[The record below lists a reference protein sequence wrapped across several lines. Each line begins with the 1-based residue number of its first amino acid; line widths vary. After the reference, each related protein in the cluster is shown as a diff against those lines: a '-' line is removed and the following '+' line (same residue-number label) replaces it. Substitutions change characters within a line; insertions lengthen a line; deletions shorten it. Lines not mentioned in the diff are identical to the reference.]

1 MKPYRTYL
9 ILFFVMIAWGL
20 NVTATKILVTNFMPV
35 TITGIRVL
43 TAGLTV
49 FMILFL
55 MKKVRKLTK
64 KEFWYV
70 FIASLFNVVLHHYYL
85 SIGLTGTTATNGGL
99 IMGMSPLLT
108 TILAILFIG
117 TPLTLLRAAGLLLG
131 FTGVAFIV
139 LEGSDV
145 SGISFG
151 DAYILL
157 SVLTQA
163 VSFILIKKVAH
174 TLEPRLMT
182 GYMMVI
188 GSLFL
193 IVIGLIEEPAGFAGV
208 VSNSTVPL
216 WLIYFGS
223 ACIATAMGHM
233 LYNEAIGKIGASEA
247 SIFINLNP
255 FFALVGA
262 FLFLDEKILFQHILG
277 FLFIITGVLL
287 GSGAVEEIRARRVR
301 RKERYGIS
309 K

>member
-1 MKPYRTYL
+1 MKPYRTYV

-20 NVTATKILVTNFMPV
+20 NVTATKILVTNFLPI

-49 FMILFL
+49 FLLLFL
-55 MKKVRKLTK
+55 IKKVRWLTR
-64 KEFWYV
+64 KEFRYV
-70 FIASLFNVVLHHYYL
+70 FIASLFNVVAHHYYL

-117 TPLTLLRAAGLLLG
+117 TPLTWLRTVGLFLG
-131 FTGVAFIV
+131 FTGVTFIV

-145 SGISFG
+145 AGISFG

-157 SVLTQA
+157 SVITQA
-163 VSFILIKKVAH
+163 VSFILIKRVAH
-174 TLEPRLMT
+174 TLDPRLMT

-193 IVIGLIEEPAGFAGV
+193 IVIGLIEEPTGFSGV
-208 VSNSTVPL
+208 LSNSTISL
-216 WLIYFGS
+216 WLIFFAS
-223 ACIATAMGHM
+223 ACMATAVGHM
-233 LYNEAIGKIGASEA
+233 LYNEAMGKIGASEA

-262 FLFLDEKILFQHILG
+262 SLFLNEKILFQHVLG
-277 FLFIITGVLL
+277 FFLIITGVLL
-287 GSGAVEEIRARRVR
+287 GSGAIDEMRN
-301 RKERYGIS
+301 RKLRKKEAA
-309 K
+309 

>member
-9 ILFFVMIAWGL
+9 ILFFVMVVWGL
-20 NVTATKILVTNFMPV
+20 NVTATKILVTHFMPV

-49 FMILFL
+49 FLLLSLI
-55 MKKVRKLTK
+55 KKVRILTK

-70 FIASLFNVVLHHYYL
+70 FLASIFNVVAHHYFL

-108 TILAILFIG
+108 TILAISFLG
-117 TPLTLLRAAGLLLG
+117 TPLTLLKTVGLLLG
-131 FTGVAFIV
+131 FSGVAFIV
-139 LEGSDV
+139 LEGSQV
-145 SGISFG
+145 AGISFG
-151 DAYILL
+151 DGYILL

-163 VSFILIKKVAH
+163 VSFILIKRVAH
-174 TLEPRLMT
+174 TLDPRLMT

-193 IVIGLIEEPAGFAGV
+193 IVIGLFEEPEGFAGV
-208 VSNSTVPL
+208 IENSTVSL
-216 WLIYFGS
+216 WLIYFAS
-223 ACIATAMGHM
+223 ACIATAVGHM

-262 FLFLDEKILFQHILG
+262 YLFLGEQILFQHILG
-277 FLFIITGVLL
+277 FLLIITGVLL
-287 GSGAVEEIRARRVR
+287 GSGAVEEIRNRRL
-301 RKERYGIS
+301 RK
-309 K
+309 KDAA

>member
-1 MKPYRTYL
+1 MKTYKTYM

-20 NVTATKILVTNFMPV
+20 NVAATKILVSNFQPV

-49 FMILFL
+49 FLLLFL
-55 MKKVRKLTK
+55 IKKVRWLTK

-70 FIASLFNVVLHHYYL
+70 FVASLFNVVAHHYYL
-85 SIGLTGTTATNGGL
+85 SIGLTGTTATNAGL
-99 IMGMSPLLT
+99 ITGTSPLLT

-117 TPLTLLRAAGLLLG
+117 APLTILRAIGLLIG
-131 FTGVAFIV
+131 FTGVSFIV
-139 LEGSDV
+139 LEGGEV
-145 SGISFG
+145 TGVSFG
-151 DAYILL
+151 DAYVLL

-163 VSFILIKKVAH
+163 ISFILIKRVAH
-174 TLEPRLMT
+174 TLDPRLMT

-193 IVIGLIEEPAGFAGV
+193 IVIGLFQEPNGFAGV
-208 VSNSTVPL
+208 VENSTVSL
-216 WLIYFGS
+216 WLIYFAS
-223 ACIATAMGHM
+223 ACIATAVGHM

-255 FFALVGA
+255 FFALVGG
-262 FLFLDEKILFQHILG
+262 FLFLNEQIGFQHILG

-287 GSGAVEEIRARRVR
+287 GSGAVEEIRARRLR
-301 RKERYGIS
+301 RKDAA
-309 K
+309 

>member
-1 MKPYRTYL
+1 MKPYRTHL

-20 NVTATKILVTNFMPV
+20 NVTATKILVTNFLPV

-49 FMILFL
+49 FLLLFL
-55 MKKVRKLTK
+55 IKKVRWLTK

-70 FIASLFNVVLHHYYL
+70 FVASIFNVVAHHYYL

-117 TPLTLLRAAGLLLG
+117 TPLTPLRGIGLLLG

-139 LEGSDV
+139 LEGSEV
-145 SGISFG
+145 TGISFG

-163 VSFILIKKVAH
+163 VSFILIKRVAH
-174 TLEPRLMT
+174 TLDPRLMT

-193 IVIGLIEEPAGFAGV
+193 IVIGLFEEPEGFAGV
-208 VSNSTVPL
+208 AANSTVSL
-216 WLIYFGS
+216 WLIYFAS
-223 ACIATAMGHM
+223 ACIATAVGHM
-233 LYNEAIGKIGASEA
+233 FYNEAIGKIGASEA

-262 FLFLDEKILFQHILG
+262 SLFLNEKIGFQHILG
-277 FLFIITGVLL
+277 FLLIISGVLL
-287 GSGAVEEIRARRVR
+287 GSGAVEEIRARRIR
-301 RKERYGIS
+301 RKEQYGIS

>member
-1 MKPYRTYL
+1 MKPYRTYI
-9 ILFFVMIAWGL
+9 ILFSVMVVWGL

-49 FMILFL
+49 FLLLSLI
-55 MKKVRKLTK
+55 KKVRMLTK

-70 FIASLFNVVLHHYYL
+70 FLASIFNVVAHHYFL
-85 SIGLTGTTATNGGL
+85 SIGLTETTATNGGL

-108 TILAILFIG
+108 TILAISFLG
-117 TPLTLLRAAGLLLG
+117 TPLTLLKTIGLLLG
-131 FTGVAFIV
+131 FSGVAFIV
-139 LEGSDV
+139 LEGSQV
-145 SGISFG
+145 TGISFG
-151 DAYILL
+151 DGYILL

-163 VSFILIKKVAH
+163 VSFILIKRVAH
-174 TLEPRLMT
+174 TLDPRLMT

-193 IVIGLIEEPAGFAGV
+193 IVIGLIEEPQGFAGV
-208 VSNSTVPL
+208 FENSTVSL
-216 WLIYFGS
+216 WLIYFAS

-262 FLFLDEKILFQHILG
+262 VLFLNEKILFQHILG
-277 FLFIITGVLL
+277 FFLIITGVLL
-287 GSGAVEEIRARRVR
+287 GSGAVEEIRNRRL
-301 RKERYGIS
+301 RK
-309 K
+309 KDAA

>member
-9 ILFFVMIAWGL
+9 ILFFVMVVWGL

-49 FMILFL
+49 FLLLSLI
-55 MKKVRKLTK
+55 KKVRILTK

-70 FIASLFNVVLHHYYL
+70 FLASIFNVVAHHYFL

-108 TILAILFIG
+108 TILAISFLG
-117 TPLTLLRAAGLLLG
+117 TPLTLLKTVGLLLG
-131 FTGVAFIV
+131 FSGVAFIV
-139 LEGSDV
+139 LEGSQV
-145 SGISFG
+145 AGISFG
-151 DAYILL
+151 DGYILL

-163 VSFILIKKVAH
+163 VSFILIKRVAH
-174 TLEPRLMT
+174 TLDPRLMT

-193 IVIGLIEEPAGFAGV
+193 IVIGLFEEPEGFAGV
-208 VSNSTVPL
+208 IENSTVSL
-216 WLIYFGS
+216 WLIYFAS
-223 ACIATAMGHM
+223 ACIATAVGHM

-262 FLFLDEKILFQHILG
+262 NLFLDEQILFQHILG
-277 FLFIITGVLL
+277 FLLIITGVLL
-287 GSGAVEEIRARRVR
+287 GSGAVEEIRNRRL
-301 RKERYGIS
+301 RK
-309 K
+309 KDAA

>member
-1 MKPYRTYL
+1 MKAYRTYV
-9 ILFFVMIAWGL
+9 ILFLVMVVWGL

-49 FMILFL
+49 FLLLFTI
-55 MKKVRKLTK
+55 KKVRWLTK

-70 FIASLFNVVLHHYYL
+70 FLASIFNVVAHHYFL
-85 SIGLTGTTATNGGL
+85 SIGLTETTATNGGL

-108 TILAILFIG
+108 TILAISFLG
-117 TPLTLLRAAGLLLG
+117 TPLTLLKSIGLLLG
-131 FTGVAFIV
+131 FSGVAFIV
-139 LEGSDV
+139 LEGNSQV
-145 SGISFG
+145 AGISFG
-151 DAYILL
+151 DGYILL

-163 VSFILIKKVAH
+163 VSFILIKRVAH
-174 TLEPRLMT
+174 TLDPRLMT

-193 IVIGLIEEPAGFAGV
+193 IVIGLIEEPQGFAGV
-208 VSNSTVPL
+208 VENSTVSL
-216 WLIYFGS
+216 WLIYFAS
-223 ACIATAMGHM
+223 ACIATAVGHM

-262 FLFLDEKILFQHILG
+262 YLFLGEQILFQHIFG
-277 FLFIITGVLL
+277 FLLIITGVLL
-287 GSGAVEEIRARRVR
+287 GSGAVEEIRN
-301 RKERYGIS
+301 RKLR
-309 K
+309 KKHAA

>member
-1 MKPYRTYL
+1 MKPYRTYF
-9 ILFFVMIAWGL
+9 ILFFVMVVWGL
-20 NVTATKILVTNFMPV
+20 NVTATKILVTHFMPV

-49 FMILFL
+49 FLLLSLI
-55 MKKVRKLTK
+55 KKVRKLTR

-70 FIASLFNVVLHHYYL
+70 FLASIFNVVAHHYFL

-108 TILAILFIG
+108 TILAISFLG
-117 TPLTLLRAAGLLLG
+117 TPLTLLKAVGLLLG
-131 FTGVAFIV
+131 FSGVAFIV
-139 LEGSDV
+139 LEGSQV
-145 SGISFG
+145 AGISFG
-151 DAYILL
+151 DGYILL

-163 VSFILIKKVAH
+163 VSFILIKRVAH
-174 TLEPRLMT
+174 TLDPRLMT

-193 IVIGLIEEPAGFAGV
+193 IVIGLFEEPEGFAGV
-208 VSNSTVPL
+208 IENSTVSL
-216 WLIYFGS
+216 WLIYFAS
-223 ACIATAMGHM
+223 ACIATAVGHM

-262 FLFLDEKILFQHILG
+262 YLFLGEQILFQHILG
-277 FLFIITGVLL
+277 FLLIITGVLL
-287 GSGAVEEIRARRVR
+287 GSGAVEEIRNRRL
-301 RKERYGIS
+301 RK
-309 K
+309 KDAA

>member
-1 MKPYRTYL
+1 MKPYRTYI
-9 ILFFVMIAWGL
+9 ILFSVMVVWGL

-49 FMILFL
+49 FLLLALI
-55 MKKVRKLTK
+55 KKVRTLTK

-70 FIASLFNVVLHHYYL
+70 FLASIFNVLAHHYFL
-85 SIGLTGTTATNGGL
+85 SIGLTETTATNGGL

-108 TILAILFIG
+108 TILAISFLG
-117 TPLTLLRAAGLLLG
+117 TPLTLLKTVGLLLG
-131 FTGVAFIV
+131 FSGVAFIV
-139 LEGSDV
+139 LEGSQV
-145 SGISFG
+145 TGISFG
-151 DAYILL
+151 DGYILL

-163 VSFILIKKVAH
+163 VSFILIKRVAH
-174 TLEPRLMT
+174 TLDPRLMT

-193 IVIGLIEEPAGFAGV
+193 IVIGLIEEPQGFAGV
-208 VSNSTVPL
+208 IENSTVSL
-216 WLIYFGS
+216 WLIYFAS

-262 FLFLDEKILFQHILG
+262 VLFLDEKILFQHILG
-277 FLFIITGVLL
+277 FFLIITGVLL
-287 GSGAVEEIRARRVR
+287 GSGAVEEIRNRRL
-301 RKERYGIS
+301 RK
-309 K
+309 KNAA

>member
-20 NVTATKILVTNFMPV
+20 NVTATKILVTNFLPV

-49 FMILFL
+49 FLLLFFI
-55 MKKVRKLTK
+55 KKVRWLTK

-70 FIASLFNVVLHHYYL
+70 FVASIFNVVAHHYYL

-117 TPLTLLRAAGLLLG
+117 APLTLLRAVGLLLG

-139 LEGSDV
+139 LEGSEV
-145 SGISFG
+145 TGISFG

-163 VSFILIKKVAH
+163 VSFILIKRVAH
-174 TLEPRLMT
+174 TLDPRLMT

-193 IVIGLIEEPAGFAGV
+193 IVIGLFEEPEGFVGV
-208 VSNSTVPL
+208 AENSTVAL
-216 WLIYFGS
+216 WLIYFAS
-223 ACIATAMGHM
+223 ACIATAVGHM

-262 FLFLDEKILFQHILG
+262 FLFLNEKIGFQHIFG
-277 FLFIITGVLL
+277 FLLIISGVLL
-287 GSGAVEEIRARRVR
+287 GSGAVEEIRNKRL
-301 RKERYGIS
+301 RK
-309 K
+309 KDAA

>member
-20 NVTATKILVTNFMPV
+20 NVTATKILVTNFLPV

-49 FMILFL
+49 FLLLFFI
-55 MKKVRKLTK
+55 KKVRWLTK

-70 FIASLFNVVLHHYYL
+70 FVASIFNVVAHHYYL

-117 TPLTLLRAAGLLLG
+117 APLTLLRAVGLLLG

-139 LEGSDV
+139 LEGSEV
-145 SGISFG
+145 TGISFG

-163 VSFILIKKVAH
+163 VSFILIKRVAH
-174 TLEPRLMT
+174 TLDPRLMT

-193 IVIGLIEEPAGFAGV
+193 IVIGLFEEPEGFVGV
-208 VSNSTVPL
+208 AENSTVAL
-216 WLIYFGS
+216 WLIYFAS
-223 ACIATAMGHM
+223 ACIATAVGHM

-262 FLFLDEKILFQHILG
+262 FLFLNEKIGFQHIFG
-277 FLFIITGVLL
+277 FLLIISGVLL
-287 GSGAVEEIRARRVR
+287 GSGAVEEIRNKRL
-301 RKERYGIS
+301 RK
-309 K
+309 KNAA

>member
-1 MKPYRTYL
+1 MKPYRTYI
-9 ILFFVMIAWGL
+9 ILFSVMVVWGL

-49 FMILFL
+49 FLLLALI
-55 MKKVRKLTK
+55 KKVRTLTK

-70 FIASLFNVVLHHYYL
+70 FLASIFNVVAHHYFL
-85 SIGLTGTTATNGGL
+85 SIGLTETTATNGGL

-108 TILAILFIG
+108 TILAISFLG
-117 TPLTLLRAAGLLLG
+117 TPLTLLKTVGLLLG
-131 FTGVAFIV
+131 FSGVAFIV
-139 LEGSDV
+139 LEGSQV
-145 SGISFG
+145 TGISFG
-151 DAYILL
+151 DGYILL

-163 VSFILIKKVAH
+163 VSFILIKRVAH
-174 TLEPRLMT
+174 TLDPRLMT

-193 IVIGLIEEPAGFAGV
+193 IVIGLIEEPQGFAGV
-208 VSNSTVPL
+208 IENSTVSL
-216 WLIYFGS
+216 WLIYFAS

-262 FLFLDEKILFQHILG
+262 VLFLDEKILFQHILG
-277 FLFIITGVLL
+277 FFLIITGVLL
-287 GSGAVEEIRARRVR
+287 GSGAVEEIRNRRL
-301 RKERYGIS
+301 RKKS
-309 K
+309 AA

>member
-1 MKPYRTYL
+1 MKPYRTYI
-9 ILFFVMIAWGL
+9 ILFSVMVVWGL

-49 FMILFL
+49 FLLLSLI
-55 MKKVRKLTK
+55 KKVRMLTK

-70 FIASLFNVVLHHYYL
+70 FLASIFNVVAHHYFL
-85 SIGLTGTTATNGGL
+85 SIGLTETTATNGGL

-108 TILAILFIG
+108 TILAISFLG
-117 TPLTLLRAAGLLLG
+117 TPLTLLKTIGLLLG
-131 FTGVAFIV
+131 FSGVAFIV
-139 LEGSDV
+139 LEGSQV
-145 SGISFG
+145 TGISFG
-151 DAYILL
+151 DGYILL

-163 VSFILIKKVAH
+163 VSFILIKRVAH
-174 TLEPRLMT
+174 TLDPRLMT

-193 IVIGLIEEPAGFAGV
+193 IVIGLIEEPQGFAGV
-208 VSNSTVPL
+208 IENSTVSL
-216 WLIYFGS
+216 WLIYFAS

-262 FLFLDEKILFQHILG
+262 VLFLNEKILFQHILG
-277 FLFIITGVLL
+277 FFLIITGVLL
-287 GSGAVEEIRARRVR
+287 GSGAVEEIRNRRL
-301 RKERYGIS
+301 RKKS
-309 K
+309 AA

>member
-1 MKPYRTYL
+1 MMKTYKTYM

-20 NVTATKILVTNFMPV
+20 NVAATKILVSNFQPV

-49 FMILFL
+49 FLLLFL
-55 MKKVRKLTK
+55 IKKVRWLTK

-70 FIASLFNVVLHHYYL
+70 FVASLFNVVAHHYYL
-85 SIGLTGTTATNGGL
+85 SIGLTGTTATNAGL
-99 IMGMSPLLT
+99 ITGTSPLLT

-117 TPLTLLRAAGLLLG
+117 APLTILRAIGLLIG
-131 FTGVAFIV
+131 FTGVSFIV
-139 LEGSDV
+139 LEGGEV
-145 SGISFG
+145 TGVSFG
-151 DAYILL
+151 DAYVLL

-163 VSFILIKKVAH
+163 ISFILIKRVAH
-174 TLEPRLMT
+174 TLDPRLMT

-193 IVIGLIEEPAGFAGV
+193 IVIGLFQEPNGFAGV
-208 VSNSTVPL
+208 VENSTVSL
-216 WLIYFGS
+216 WLIYFAS
-223 ACIATAMGHM
+223 ACIATAVGHM

-255 FFALVGA
+255 FFALVGG
-262 FLFLDEKILFQHILG
+262 FLFLNEQIGFQHILG

-287 GSGAVEEIRARRVR
+287 GSGAVEEIRARRLR
-301 RKERYGIS
+301 RKDAA
-309 K
+309 

>member
-20 NVTATKILVTNFMPV
+20 NVTATKILVTNFLPV

-49 FMILFL
+49 FLLLFFI
-55 MKKVRKLTK
+55 KKVRWLTK

-70 FIASLFNVVLHHYYL
+70 FVASLFNVVAHHYYL

-117 TPLTLLRAAGLLLG
+117 APLTLLRAVGLLLG

-139 LEGSDV
+139 LEGSEV
-145 SGISFG
+145 TGISFG

-163 VSFILIKKVAH
+163 VSFILIKRVAH
-174 TLEPRLMT
+174 SLDPRLMT

-193 IVIGLIEEPAGFAGV
+193 IVIGLFEEPEGFAGV
-208 VSNSTVPL
+208 AENSTVAL
-216 WLIYFGS
+216 WLIYFAS
-223 ACIATAMGHM
+223 ACIATAVGHM

-262 FLFLDEKILFQHILG
+262 FLFLNEKIGFQHIFG
-277 FLFIITGVLL
+277 FLLIISGVLL
-287 GSGAVEEIRARRVR
+287 GSGAVEEIRNKRL
-301 RKERYGIS
+301 RK
-309 K
+309 KDAA

>member
-9 ILFFVMIAWGL
+9 ILFFVMVVWGL
-20 NVTATKILVTNFMPV
+20 NVTATKILVTHFMPV

-49 FMILFL
+49 FLLLSLI
-55 MKKVRKLTK
+55 KKVRKLTK

-70 FIASLFNVVLHHYYL
+70 FLASIFNVVAHHYFL

-108 TILAILFIG
+108 TILAISFLG
-117 TPLTLLRAAGLLLG
+117 TPLTLLKTVGLLLG
-131 FTGVAFIV
+131 FSGVAFIV
-139 LEGSDV
+139 LEGSQV
-145 SGISFG
+145 AGISFG
-151 DAYILL
+151 DGYILL

-163 VSFILIKKVAH
+163 VSFILIKRVAH
-174 TLEPRLMT
+174 TLDPRLMT

-193 IVIGLIEEPAGFAGV
+193 IVIGLFEEPEGFAGV
-208 VSNSTVPL
+208 IENSTVSL
-216 WLIYFGS
+216 WLIYFAS
-223 ACIATAMGHM
+223 ACIATAVGHM

-262 FLFLDEKILFQHILG
+262 NLFLDEQILFQHILG
-277 FLFIITGVLL
+277 FLLIITGVLL
-287 GSGAVEEIRARRVR
+287 GSGAVEEIRNRRL
-301 RKERYGIS
+301 RK
-309 K
+309 KDAA